1 MRHGAIGDHA
11 FEGCKNLKEVCLP
24 ESVVEI
30 GESAFAGCENLEEI
44 NIPNSVREISY
55 YAFKGSKIRQK

>member
-1 MRHGAIGDHA
+1 MRHGAIGDYA
-11 FEGCKNLKEVCLP
+11 FDGCINLKEVCLP

-44 NIPNSVREISY
+44 NIPNSVREIDYSRIQEQI
-55 YAFKGSKIRQK
+55 KNN